1 MSYHL
6 RIVQNIENNIC
17 EEKVS
22 AVKDWVQQMKKIC
35 VTMIKWW
42 QVTVKVQVK
51 YFDKNHVQKSY
62 NVDDLMLLFIKN
74 LKQHRLSK
82 KLLHKFIE
90 SFQIVNL
97 VDKQAYWLV
106 LPAHYRIYN
115 VFYVS
120 YLKSH
125 KCCLNNN
132 SLPELL
138 FLNLINDK
146 KEYKIEDILSKKW
159 RREQLQYEV
168 KWIEYLTEYNEW
180 L

>member
-1 MSYHL
+1 
-6 RIVQNIENNIC
+6 
-17 EEKVS
+17 
-22 AVKDWVQQMKKIC
+22 
-35 VTMIKWW
+35 
-42 QVTVKVQVK
+42 
-51 YFDKNHVQKSY
+51 
-62 NVDDLMLLFIKN
+62 MLLFIKN

-90 SFQIVNL
+90 SFWIVNL
-97 VDKQAYWLV
+97 IDKQAYQLT
-106 LPAHYRIYN
+106 LSTHYRIHN

-120 YLKSH
+120 YLEFH
-125 KCCLNNN
+125 KCHLNNN

>member
-1 MSYHL
+1 M
-6 RIVQNIENNIC
+6 
-17 EEKVS
+17 
-22 AVKDWVQQMKKIC
+22 
-35 VTMIKWW
+35 
-42 QVTVKVQVK
+42 KVQVK

-62 NVDDLMLLFIKN
+62 NVNNLMLLFIKN
-74 LKQHRLSK
+74 LKQCRLSK

-97 VDKQAYWLV
+97 INKQAYWLA
-106 LPAHYRIYN
+106 LPVYYRIHN

-120 YLKSH
+120 YLKFH

-132 SLPELL
+132 SLSELP
-138 FLNLINDK
+138 FLNLINDEK
-146 KEYKIEDILSKKW
+146 KYKIEDILSKKW

-180 L
+180 LWVKHIKSVKVLQQEYNARAEKKQKHKWDLRN